1 MNKFKKLFFS
11 RINFVCLLLL
21 FNIIFG
27 CLSCFASEQDVV
39 VSKYVEYYKKIFA
52 ASNYEKYDKVTQE
65 YGSRNVL
72 SMTLPPNVDKKVMNM
87 SYKKLVKPLLI
98 PDYELV
104 FEKVTMNQNKAH
116 MIFRSKY
123 NENVRLYATGIKE
136 NTEWKFDKSYI
147 VVKDKD
153 NNFDP
158 LKSVSF

>member
-1 MNKFKKLFFS
+1 MNKLKKWFFS
-11 RINFVCLLLL
+11 RINLICLLLL

-27 CLSCFASEQDVV
+27 CFPCFASEQDVV
-39 VSKYVEYYKKIFA
+39 VSKYIEYYNKIYA
-52 ASNYEKYDKVTQE
+52 ANNYEKYDKITQE

-72 SMTLPPNVDKKVMNM
+72 SMTFPTNIDKKVMNM

-104 FEKVTMNQNKAH
+104 FEKINMNQNKAH
-116 MIFRSKY
+116 MIFKNKY
-123 NENVRLYATGIKE
+123 NDNMKLYATGIKE
-136 NTEWKFDKSYI
+136 DTEWKFDKSYI
-147 VVKDKD
+147 VVKDEN